1 MILSIIAENSPL
13 LRPKTTLM
21 RAVRVNQTV
30 SVTGPKKKSQ
40 IKSCNVL
47 MCVIKLHIVAL
58 NGKLD
63 FVEKCNI

>member
-21 RAVRVNQTV
+21 RAARVNQTV
-30 SVTGPKKKSQ
+30 SVAGPKKSQ